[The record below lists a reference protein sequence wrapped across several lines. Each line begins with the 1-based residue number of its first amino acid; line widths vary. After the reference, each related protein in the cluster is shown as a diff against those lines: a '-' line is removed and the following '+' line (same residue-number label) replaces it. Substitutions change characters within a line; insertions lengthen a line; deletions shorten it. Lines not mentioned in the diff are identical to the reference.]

1 MDDKI
6 NDKKNINK
14 KLFKDFPK
22 NKIDGIN
29 FKKISTFGRKKKKIS
44 RMSKNK
50 RFHFSKENFK
60 FQNKNDEKKVFQK
73 TPKN

>member
-1 MDDKI
+1 MI
-6 NDKKNINK
+6 KKYINK
-14 KLFKDFPK
+14 KLFKDSPK

-29 FKKISTFGRKKKKIS
+29 FKKISTFGRKKKKKKFS

-50 RFHFSKENFK
+50 GFHFSKENFK

>member
-1 MDDKI
+1 MVS
-6 NDKKNINK
+6 
-14 KLFKDFPK
+14 
-22 NKIDGIN
+22 
-29 FKKISTFGRKKKKIS
+29 ISRKFQLLEGRKKKFS

-50 RFHFSKENFK
+50 GFHFSKENFK